1 VDPVETGVYRVEPQS
16 DGMKAV
22 RDTKAI
28 AGEYQDYLKDESN
41 VHAAEVSA
49 IFFPRSIEHI
59 CAVLREAGERAVPV
73 TVSGARTGICAG
85 AVPGSGGYVVSLE
98 KMNRMLSID
107 RFAEGF
113 ELRSECGLRLSELS
127 ARLKSK
133 DFPLEGD
140 AAQELQSSKISY
152 FYPPDPTETTA
163 TLGGTVAT
171 NASGARTLFYGPTRE
186 YVVGLEIVLPE
197 GNLLR
202 IRRGEMHAEGG
213 VFRIAREGGSPLII
227 PAPTY
232 EVPDTK
238 HSAGLYSRKGMDL
251 IDLFIGSEGIL
262 GIIATVTVRLLQ
274 EPSGF
279 ASGVAFFPTEDA
291 SLSFVELARSGGMS
305 PLALEY
311 FDSDALLMLEE
322 VRVSQGP
329 TSEIPAIPDF
339 GAAVYFESAIRSG
352 QEDGFSQVF
361 AGWRRLIQE
370 CGGDPSVCWGAMEK
384 RDLLRLKVFRHSLPE
399 RVNMIIAQKKLKNP
413 RIHKVGTDMAVPDNA
428 LEEMVHFYRQQLRQ
442 EQLRTVIFGHIGN
455 NHLHVNIIPE
465 SDEELARAKALYKKF
480 AQKAVSLGGSV
491 SAEHGIGKLKKEYL
505 LIQYPEQHIEQMR
518 AIKLAIDPRRILNPG
533 DMI

>member
-1 VDPVETGVYRVEPQS
+1 VETGVYRVEPKS

-22 RDTKAI
+22 RDTKVI
-28 AGEYQDYLKDESN
+28 EGEFQDYLKDESN
-41 VHAAEVSA
+41 MHAAQVGA

-59 CAVLREAGERAVPV
+59 CAVLREAGEKAVPV

-85 AVPGSGGYVVSLE
+85 AVPESGGFVLSLE

-107 RFAEGF
+107 WLSNEF
-113 ELRSECGLRLSELS
+113 ELSAECGLRLSELS

-133 DFPLEGD
+133 DFSLEGD
-140 AAQELQSSKISY
+140 AAQKLRSSKCSY

-171 NASGARTLFYGPTRE
+171 NASGARTFFYGPTRE
-186 YVVGLEIVLPE
+186 YVVGLEIVLPD

-202 IRRGEMHAEGG
+202 IRRGDVHSEEG
-213 VFRIAREGGSPLII
+213 VFRVPREGGSTLVI

-238 HSAGLYSRKGMDL
+238 HSAGLYSKNGMDL

-262 GIIATVTVRLLQ
+262 GVIATVTVRLLQ
-274 EPSGF
+274 EPPGF
-279 ASGVAFFPTEDA
+279 ASGVAFFPAEDV
-291 SLSFVELARSGGMS
+291 SLSFVERARKGGMR

-311 FDSDALLMLEE
+311 FDSDALRMLEE

-329 TSEIPAIPDF
+329 TSEIPVIPEF
-339 GAAVYFESAIRSG
+339 GAAVFFESAIGSG
-352 QEDGFSQVF
+352 QGNGFCQVF

-370 CGGDPSVCWGAMEK
+370 CGGDPSICWGAMEK

-413 RIHKVGTDMAVPDNA
+413 RIHKVGTDMAVPDHA
-428 LEEMVHFYRQQLRQ
+428 LEEMVYFYRQQLKQ
-442 EQLRTVIFGHIGN
+442 ERLRSVIFGHIGN

-505 LIQYPEQHIEQMR
+505 YIQYQEQHIEQIR
-518 AIKLAIDPRRILNPG
+518 AIKRAIDPRGILNPG